1 MKKILITGVT
11 GQDGSFLAK
20 KLIQQGHK
28 VYGAVRRG
36 STPKYGRLLHLNIID
51 EVTLIP
57 IEVTEFSNVFRTLRD
72 LKPDMIYNLAAQSFV
87 QDSFIHPHI
96 TSSVNYLGVLNF
108 LESINLLGLETSFY
122 QASTSEMFGE
132 VLSDPQDELTPFNPM
147 SPYAVSKCAAH
158 QLVANYRK
166 SYRINASSG
175 ILFNHE
181 SELRGREFVTRK
193 ITHGIAEIAHG
204 RKKPIEL
211 GNLSSV
217 RDWGYAPEY
226 VDAMILIGNSKKPSD
241 YVVATDSIFSVRD
254 FIKASSEIAGF
265 KPVFEGEGLK
275 EKCVDTIS
283 SRIICEVNEKYFRPS
298 DVVYLRGSYKKI
310 NEDLGWLPKIKAEK
324 LAEKMTIFDLNVMS
338 GKIENFG
345 I

>member
-1 MKKILITGVT
+1 MKKILITGIT

-36 STPKYGRLLHLNIID
+36 STPKYGRLLHLNILD
-51 EVTLIP
+51 EVTLLP

-87 QDSFIHPHI
+87 QDSFVHPHL

-108 LESINLLGLETSFY
+108 LESINLLGLKTSFY

-132 VLSDPQDELTPFNPM
+132 VLSDPQDEFTPFNPM

-166 SYRINASSG
+166 SYGINASSG

-193 ITHGIAEIAHG
+193 ITYQIAEMVNG

-226 VDAMILIGNSKKPSD
+226 VDAMILIGDSKTPND
-241 YVVATDSIFSVRD
+241 FVVATNSIFSVRD
-254 FIKASSEIAGF
+254 FLKISSEVAGF
-265 KPVFEGEGLK
+265 KPVFEGEGLE
-275 EKCVDTIS
+275 EKCIDALS
-283 SRIICEVNEKYFRPS
+283 GRIICEVNKKYFRPS

-310 NEDLGWLPKIKAEK
+310 NKELGWTPKIKAEK
-324 LAEKMTIFDLNVMS
+324 LAEIMTVFDLEVGS
-338 GKIENFG
+338 GQVENFG